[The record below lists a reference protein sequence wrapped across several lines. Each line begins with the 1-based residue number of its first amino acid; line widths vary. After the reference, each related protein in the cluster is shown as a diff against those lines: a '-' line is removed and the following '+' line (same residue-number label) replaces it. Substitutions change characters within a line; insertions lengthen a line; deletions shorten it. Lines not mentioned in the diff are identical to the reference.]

1 MRIAT
6 PVFQAVFMFSFLFY
20 GSAMSQTAKTE
31 YTPTPRM
38 RVITDNDY
46 KGDPDGLFQ
55 LAHLLLSPSVEVRA
69 VIGSHLKPGEPW
81 DPSNKQG
88 ENAAA
93 KARELMQ
100 AMGLKTSVPVL
111 AGSNTPLLNDSTPV
125 KSAGVDFIIR
135 EAMRTDTT
143 LPLYVLCGGSLTEIA
158 SALLTE
164 PKIAGRLTVI
174 WIGGPEHT
182 GLALPPPGNPSPEY
196 NVNLDIASV
205 RAVFNRTNVPLWQI
219 PRNVYRQAMISY
231 SQLLTRVK
239 IYPKGGT
246 YLASA
251 LESTMSMIQPYVNI
265 GETYILGDSPLVLLT
280 ALQSSFEAD
289 PSSSDYVLKMAPSV
303 SAAGAYEFNPTGRT
317 IRVYNR
323 IDTYLMFEDFFAK
336 LALLNK

>member
-1 MRIAT
+1 MRKAT
-6 PVFQAVFMFSFLFY
+6 AVFHAVFIFSLFLN
-20 GSAMSQTAKTE
+20 GHAMGQAAKAG

-69 VIGSHLKPGEPW
+69 VIGSHLKPGELW

-93 KARELMQ
+93 KARELIQ
-100 AMGLKTSVPVL
+100 AMGLKTTVPVL
-111 AGSNTPLLNDSTPV
+111 AGSNTPMLNDSTPV

-158 SALLTE
+158 SALLAE
-164 PKIAGRLTVI
+164 PEIASRLTVI
-174 WIGGPEHT
+174 WIGGPEYS
-182 GLALPPPGNPSPEY
+182 GLALPPPGNPAPEY

-205 RAVFNRTNVPLWQI
+205 RAVFNRTTVAIWQI

-231 SQLLTRVK
+231 TQLLTRVK

-251 LESTMSMIQPYVNI
+251 LESTMSMIQQYVNI

-289 PSSSDYVLKMAPSV
+289 PSSSDYVLKMAPQV
-303 SAAGAYEFNPTGRT
+303 SAAGAYEFNPSGRT

>member
-1 MRIAT
+1 MKIVAS
-6 PVFQAVFMFSFLFY
+6 VFY
-20 GSAMSQTAKTE
+20 GIITLSLLCNGNADAQTAKAG

-55 LAHLLLSPSVEVRA
+55 LAHLLLSPSVEIRA
-69 VIGSHLKPGEPW
+69 VIGSHLKPGELW
-81 DPSNKQG
+81 DPSNTQG

-93 KARELMQ
+93 KARELIQ
-100 AMGLKTSVPVL
+100 AMGLKTTVPVL
-111 AGSNTPLLNDSTPV
+111 AGSNTPMVNDSTPV

-135 EAMRTDTT
+135 EALRTDTT

-158 SALLTE
+158 SALLKE
-164 PKIAGRLTVI
+164 PKIASRLTVV
-174 WIGGPEHT
+174 WIGGPEHP
-182 GLALPPPGNPSPEY
+182 GLALPPPGNPTPEY

-205 RAVFNRTNVPLWQI
+205 RAVFNRTSVPVWQI

-231 SQLLTRVK
+231 TQLLTRVK
-239 IYPKGGT
+239 VYPKGGA
-246 YLASA
+246 YLAAA

-289 PSSSDYVLKMAPSV
+289 PSSSDYVLKMAPLV
-303 SAAGAYEFNPTGRT
+303 NAAGAYEFNPAGRT